1 MERFLDV
8 SIQPTSQPTSSPT
21 GRPSGRPSRGLSS
34 DTNALPVS
42 FTLFLYAGLAGL
54 LLSFVI
60 CFVRVLLRYF
70 CRCNFKLYGS
80 EADSSIEII
89 READAVICDE
99 VIHQATIATDLCHGT
114 KGDSMTVKAAG
125 DKEDSELPCAVTRS
139 ISLRSAN
146 SFSPRRDAQGAP
158 ATTDCHSVVICN
170 PHDGDNY
177 SGGSIS
183 TGIPISGVTASTMSV
198 MEPVAEL
205 PVIGEVMS
213 IHGHISTLLQSRIS
227 LITAS
232 SCNLC
237 HEECQP
243 DIFSSQTSSY

>member
-1 MERFLDV
+1 MERFLEM
-8 SIQPTSQPTSSPT
+8 SIQPTSQPSSSPT

-60 CFVRVLLRYF
+60 CFIRVLLRYF

-80 EADSSIEII
+80 GADSSIEII

-99 VIHQATIATDLCHGT
+99 VIHQATIATDLCHESKWNSVT
-114 KGDSMTVKAAG
+114 AKAAS

-139 ISLRSAN
+139 ISLPSTN
-146 SFSPRRDAQGAP
+146 SFSLRRDSLGAP

-170 PHDGDNY
+170 PNDGSN
-177 SGGSIS
+177 SVAGIS
-183 TGIPISGVTASTMSV
+183 TGIPISGITARTMSV
-198 MEPVAEL
+198 MEPVAEP
-205 PVIGEVMS
+205 PVIGEGSPVYRRLV
-213 IHGHISTLLQSRIS
+213 TPLQS
-227 LITAS
+227 
-232 SCNLC
+232 
-237 HEECQP
+237 
-243 DIFSSQTSSY
+243 SSY